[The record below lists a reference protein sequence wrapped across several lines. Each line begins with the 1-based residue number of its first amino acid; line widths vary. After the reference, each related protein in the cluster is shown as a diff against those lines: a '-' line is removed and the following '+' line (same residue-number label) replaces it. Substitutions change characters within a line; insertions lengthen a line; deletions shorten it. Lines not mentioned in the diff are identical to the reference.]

1 MDTKTLWIISAIG
14 LGVIGWVL
22 QRGANSLSRR
32 TLAQV
37 AMAVALAMV
46 LHQLKIYRLPQGGS
60 ITAGSMVP
68 LLLVA
73 WAYGPWAGMLA
84 GLVFGMMTLMI
95 GGYVVHPA
103 QGILDYPLAYI
114 ALGVAGFFPKHQFFG
129 GAMGLCG
136 RFFCHFLAGIVFFSQ
151 YAWVGWSPWIYS
163 LALNGLFIFLEGGLC
178 LLIVRLL
185 PLDRLINA
193 MRGMAYK

>member
-32 TLAQV
+32 TMAQV

-84 GLVFGMMTLMI
+84 GLIFGMMTLLI
-95 GGYVVHPA
+95 GGYVVHPV

-114 ALGVAGFFPKHQFFG
+114 ALGIAGFFPNHRFLG
-129 GAMGLCG
+129 GVVGLFG
-136 RFFCHFLAGIVFFSQ
+136 RFFCHFLAGVVFFSQ
-151 YAWVGWSPWIYS
+151 YAWPGWSPWIYS
-163 LALNGLFIFLEGGLC
+163 IALNGLFMLLEGGLC

-185 PLDRLINA
+185 PLDRLIIA
-193 MRGMAYK
+193 MRGMIYK

>member
-32 TLAQV
+32 TMAQV

-73 WAYGPWAGMLA
+73 WA
-84 GLVFGMMTLMI
+84 
-95 GGYVVHPA
+95 
-103 QGILDYPLAYI
+103 
-114 ALGVAGFFPKHQFFG
+114 
-129 GAMGLCG
+129 
-136 RFFCHFLAGIVFFSQ
+136 
-151 YAWVGWSPWIYS
+151 
-163 LALNGLFIFLEGGLC
+163 
-178 LLIVRLL
+178 
-185 PLDRLINA
+185 
-193 MRGMAYK
+193 